1 MINDSRIKRFKKT
14 LEIKQ
19 ILILTFFVLSELAFG
34 QIKGVVVDQQN
45 ETPIEYATIV
55 LKSGDEVISGTISK
69 GNGSFSMKNP
79 SSGFYQLEISFL
91 GFKTQLI

>member
-1 MINDSRIKRFKKT
+1 MINDTRIKRFKKT

-55 LKSGDEVISGTISK
+55 LKSGDEVISGTISRII
-69 GNGSFSMKNP
+69 
-79 SSGFYQLEISFL
+79 YISRNTRYISTRKASCIYVFCL
-91 GFKTQLI
+91 

>member
-1 MINDSRIKRFKKT
+1 MNPINLKKPIIFSIVMINDSRIKRFKKT

-55 LKSGDEVISGTISK
+55 LKSGG
-69 GNGSFSMKNP
+69 
-79 SSGFYQLEISFL
+79 
-91 GFKTQLI
+91 